1 MKALGLLISYLKES
15 AKQWYETHIRG
26 KNWKYNNLLNNLGI
40 ADLNTIWEINIRNN
54 DNQIDGLNTTG
65 EF

>member
-54 DNQIDGLNTTG
+54 DNQIYGLNTTG